1 MNYPI
6 KIVGCVVDVHNLTM
20 YKADGDTIVIP
31 QGDPR
36 VKDLVAKL
44 VPAMDSRKPQP
55 ERFYMLQVEDMQD
68 KNHFAEAEKKMNGA
82 VRFFKMLKSKAKE
95 LLEKFIEPVEPM
107 ELGDKREP
115 VKVAPQPIHVVNGVA
130 QDQAEPVLLTTE
142 PAKPK
147 LPPAEERPLTK
158 SESAVAEIM
167 AAAKPATSRD
177 FSVPDIQGEEET
189 TVLAVLADNTIIP
202 GCEALV
208 NQAQAV
214 SEGISSGTGMENFMR
229 RAGMIKR
236 GHSVEDLL
244 KFIQKGE
251 LPIADDGC
259 VLVYKL
265 LNRTSVE
272 GEFVDCHSGRVK
284 QRVGS
289 RVHMAESMVDA
300 RRSQDCSNGLHVA
313 RRDYLRAFG
322 GDVCVLAK
330 LAPEDVIAV
339 PQYDARKLRAK
350 GYHIIAEL
358 TEDDRHRVC
367 QDEPMEDQVLLGNC
381 IAGNHVGIL
390 EYVEITASQGGG
402 LVVTPVEG
410 AVAGSP
416 ALDQELKGTSLDHL
430 PNTSEFDIER
440 NSVDARAL
448 ALDQSVA
455 GIAVLAV
462 VEDKLGDQIVDAAK
476 ELLDKSALD
485 VVGTKTTNPD
495 GSVSELV
502 DNGDGSLGI
511 LTTGVPIGEPVMFDA
526 AAAVPIPALT
536 TIFQPGGAAHI
547 PPTGAA
553 RPIDTLVRNFKQTG
567 DMCEALALLAFKK
580 KCKKSWTALGV
591 PIAVWEKAT
600 NMVDAHMTPAKTE
613 TEHLLKSPAN
623 AERLLESVAQVKE
636 GNLVK
641 VPVSPP
647 EAKTFKA
654 PAKPKPAAP
663 ALKDIPKVEKAA
675 PAKPAV
681 PKRKAE
687 LTQLAAVQPKAV
699 KMTQQE
705 SMAKLVDIYNR
716 NPDKQNAKEI
726 VAFKQKAKKGWDVL
740 GVTDAKFI
748 KKITERAKL

>member
-130 QDQAEPVLLTTE
+130 RDQAEPVLLTTE

-313 RRDYLRAFG
+313 RRDYLRHFG

-358 TEDDRHRVC
+358 TESDRRRVC
-367 QDEPMEDQVLLGNC
+367 NDQPMEDQVLLGNC

-390 EYVEITASQGGG
+390 EYVEITKSKGGG

-416 ALDQELKGTSLDHL
+416 ALDQELTGTSLDHL

-448 ALDQSVA
+448 ALDQSA
-455 GIAVLAV
+455 LA
-462 VEDKLGDQIVDAAK
+462 
-476 ELLDKSALD
+476 
-485 VVGTKTTNPD
+485 
-495 GSVSELV
+495 ELV
-502 DNGDGSLGI
+502 
-511 LTTGVPIGEPVMFDA
+511 PEPT
-526 AAAVPIPALT
+526 PT

-547 PPTGAA
+547 PPVLPTSAA

-567 DMCEALALLAFKK
+567 DLCEALALLAFKK
-580 KCKKSWTALGV
+580 KCKKSWTTLGV

-663 ALKDIPKVEKAA
+663 ALKDIPKVKKAA
-675 PAKPAV
+675 PAKPAA

-699 KMTQQE
+699 KMTQVE
-705 SMAKLVDIYNR
+705 AMAKLVEIYNR

-726 VAFKQKAKKGWDVL
+726 VAFKQKAKKSWDVL

>member
-115 VKVAPQPIHVVNGVA
+115 VKVAPQPTHVVNGVA
-130 QDQAEPVLLTTE
+130 RDQAEPVLLTTE

-177 FSVPDIQGEEET
+177 FSVPDVAGEEET

-265 LNRTSVE
+265 LNRTGEE
-272 GEFVDCHSGRVK
+272 GEYVDCHSGRVK

-358 TEDDRHRVC
+358 TESDRRRVC

-390 EYVEITASQGGG
+390 EYVEITASKGGG

-410 AVAGSP
+410 AVAGLP

-430 PNTSEFDIER
+430 PNTSDFDIER
-440 NSVDARAL
+440 NSVDARAI
-448 ALDQSVA
+448 ALDQSA
-455 GIAVLAV
+455 PAEPSQSTKDGIERVLAA
-462 VEDKLGDQIVDAAK
+462 DPTAA
-476 ELLDKSALD
+476 LLKS
-485 VVGTKTTNPD
+485 
-495 GSVSELV
+495 
-502 DNGDGSLGI
+502 
-511 LTTGVPIGEPVMFDA
+511 
-526 AAAVPIPALT
+526 AAVPNS
-536 TIFQPGGAAHI
+536 
-547 PPTGAA
+547 AA

-567 DMCEALALLAFKK
+567 DLCEALALLAFKK
-580 KCKKSWTALGV
+580 KCKKSWTTLGV
-591 PIAVWEKAT
+591 PTAVWEKAT

-663 ALKDIPKVEKAA
+663 ALKDIPKVKKAA
-675 PAKPAV
+675 PAKPAA

-687 LTQLAAVQPKAV
+687 LNQLAAVQPKAV

-705 SMAKLVDIYNR
+705 GMAKLVEIYNR

>member
-68 KNHFAEAEKKMNGA
+68 NNHFAEAEKKMNGA

-115 VKVAPQPIHVVNGVA
+115 VKVAPQPIHVVIGVA

-158 SESAVAEIM
+158 SESAVAEII

-177 FSVPDIQGEEET
+177 FSVPDVAGEEET

-251 LPIADDGC
+251 LPIADDGS

-265 LNRTSVE
+265 LNRTKNE
-272 GEFVDCHSGRVK
+272 GEYVDCHSGRVK

-313 RRDYLRAFG
+313 RRDYLRTFG

-358 TEDDRHRVC
+358 TEADRRRVC

-390 EYVEITASQGGG
+390 EYVEITASAGGG

-430 PNTSEFDIER
+430 QNTSDFAIER

-455 GIAVLAV
+455 GVAVMAV

-476 ELLDKSALD
+476 ELLDKSALA
-485 VVGTKTTNPD
+485 
-495 GSVSELV
+495 ELV
-502 DNGDGSLGI
+502 
-511 LTTGVPIGEPVMFDA
+511 PEPVVEEPRLSS
-526 AAAVPIPALT
+526 AVVPNS
-536 TIFQPGGAAHI
+536 
-547 PPTGAA
+547 AA
-553 RPIDTLVRNFKQTG
+553 RPIDILVRNFKQTG

-663 ALKDIPKVEKAA
+663 ALKDIPKVKKAA
-675 PAKPAV
+675 PAKPAA

-687 LTQLAAVQPKAV
+687 LNQLAAVQPKAV

>member
-1 MNYPI
+1 MNFPI

-36 VKDLVAKL
+36 VKELVAKL
-44 VPAMDSRKPQP
+44 VPAMDSRKPQT
-55 ERFYMLQVEDMQD
+55 ERFYMLQAEDMQD

-115 VKVAPQPIHVVNGVA
+115 VKVAPEPIHVVNGVA
-130 QDQAEPVLLTTE
+130 QDQTEPVVLVTE

-177 FSVPDIQGEEET
+177 FSVPDVAGEEET
-189 TVLAVLADNTIIP
+189 TVLAVLEDNTIIP

-313 RRDYLRAFG
+313 RRDYLRTFG

-358 TEDDRHRVC
+358 SEADRRRVC
-367 QDEPMEDQVLLGNC
+367 WDEPMEDQVLLGNC

-390 EYVEITASQGGG
+390 EYVEITASKGGG

-410 AVAGSP
+410 AVTGSP
-416 ALDQELKGTSLDHL
+416 ELNQELKGTSLDHL

-448 ALDQSVA
+448 ALKEATGFMSEESALGSMITCNVDESCGQAEPRLSS
-455 GIAVLAV
+455 AV
-462 VEDKLGDQIVDAAK
+462 VPNSTKRPVDLLVDAYLTAEGVINKHEAAK
-476 ELLDKSALD
+476 
-485 VVGTKTTNPD
+485 
-495 GSVSELV
+495 
-502 DNGDGSLGI
+502 
-511 LTTGVPIGEPVMFDA
+511 
-526 AAAVPIPALT
+526 
-536 TIFQPGGAAHI
+536 
-547 PPTGAA
+547 
-553 RPIDTLVRNFKQTG
+553 
-567 DMCEALALLAFKK
+567 ALLAYKK
-580 KCKKSWTALGV
+580 QCKKSWTALGV
-591 PIAVWEKAT
+591 EISVWSDATKLVDEFKQPATALVKAVDVMQDTSK
-600 NMVDAHMTPAKTE
+600 PA
-613 TEHLLKSPAN
+613 
-623 AERLLESVAQVKE
+623 AERLEAAE
-636 GNLVK
+636 K
-641 VPVSPP
+641 VMISLPK
-647 EAKTFKA
+647 AKTFKA
-654 PAKPKPAAP
+654 PAKPAAP
-663 ALKDIPKVEKAA
+663 KT
-675 PAKPAV
+675 PATKEP
-681 PKRKAE
+681 
-687 LTQLAAVQPKAV
+687 

-705 SMAKLVDIYNR
+705 GMAKLVEIYNR

-726 VAFKQKAKKGWDVL
+726 VAFKQKAKKGWDFL

>member
-36 VKDLVAKL
+36 VKELVAKL

-130 QDQAEPVLLTTE
+130 QDQAEPVLLKTE

-313 RRDYLRAFG
+313 RRDYLRNFG

-358 TEDDRHRVC
+358 TEADRRRVC
-367 QDEPMEDQVLLGNC
+367 RDEPMEDQVLLGNC

-390 EYVEITASQGGG
+390 EYVEITASKGGG

-430 PNTSEFDIER
+430 PNISEFDIEH

-448 ALDQSVA
+448 ALDVA
-455 GIAVLAV
+455 
-462 VEDKLGDQIVDAAK
+462 
-476 ELLDKSALD
+476 
-485 VVGTKTTNPD
+485 GTKTTNPD

-502 DNGDGSLGI
+502 DNGDGSLGV

-526 AAAVPIPALT
+526 TAAVPIPAPT

-547 PPTGAA
+547 PPTSAA
-553 RPIDTLVRNFKQTG
+553 RPIDTLVRNFKLTLG
-567 DMCEALALLAFKK
+567 LSEARALLDFKK

-591 PIAVWEKAT
+591 SIAVWEKAT
-600 NMVDAHMTPAKTE
+600 KLVDAHMTTPPA
-613 TEHLLKSPAN
+613 
-623 AERLLESVAQVKE
+623 
-636 GNLVK
+636 
-641 VPVSPP
+641 PVIP
-647 EAKTFKA
+647 EV
-654 PAKPKPAAP
+654 AKPKPAAP
-663 ALKDIPKVEKAA
+663 ALKDIPKVKKAA

-705 SMAKLVDIYNR
+705 SMTKLVDIYNR

>member
-1 MNYPI
+1 MNFPI

-36 VKDLVAKL
+36 VKELVAKL
-44 VPAMDSRKPQP
+44 VPAMDSRKPQT
-55 ERFYMLQVEDMQD
+55 ERFYMLQAEDMQD

-115 VKVAPQPIHVVNGVA
+115 VKVAPEPIHVVNGVA
-130 QDQAEPVLLTTE
+130 QDQTEPVVLVTE

-177 FSVPDIQGEEET
+177 FSVPDVAGEEET
-189 TVLAVLADNTIIP
+189 TVLAVLEDNTIIP

-313 RRDYLRAFG
+313 RRDYLRTFG

-358 TEDDRHRVC
+358 TEDDRRRVC
-367 QDEPMEDQVLLGNC
+367 WDEPMEDQVLLGNC

-390 EYVEITASQGGG
+390 EYVEITASKGGG

-410 AVAGSP
+410 AVTGSP
-416 ALDQELKGTSLDHL
+416 ELNQELKGTSLDHL

-448 ALDQSVA
+448 ALKEATGFMSEESA
-455 GIAVLAV
+455 LGSMIACNVDESCGQAEPRLSSAV
-462 VEDKLGDQIVDAAK
+462 VPNSTKRPVDLLVDAYLTAEGVINKHEAAK
-476 ELLDKSALD
+476 
-485 VVGTKTTNPD
+485 
-495 GSVSELV
+495 
-502 DNGDGSLGI
+502 
-511 LTTGVPIGEPVMFDA
+511 
-526 AAAVPIPALT
+526 
-536 TIFQPGGAAHI
+536 
-547 PPTGAA
+547 
-553 RPIDTLVRNFKQTG
+553 
-567 DMCEALALLAFKK
+567 ALLAYKK
-580 KCKKSWTALGV
+580 QCKKSWTALGV
-591 PIAVWEKAT
+591 EISVWSDATKLVDEFKQPATALVKAVDVMQDTSK
-600 NMVDAHMTPAKTE
+600 PA
-613 TEHLLKSPAN
+613 
-623 AERLLESVAQVKE
+623 AERLEAAE
-636 GNLVK
+636 K
-641 VPVSPP
+641 VMISLPK
-647 EAKTFKA
+647 AKTFKA
-654 PAKPKPAAP
+654 PAKPAAP
-663 ALKDIPKVEKAA
+663 KT
-675 PAKPAV
+675 PATKEP
-681 PKRKAE
+681 
-687 LTQLAAVQPKAV
+687 

-705 SMAKLVDIYNR
+705 GMAKLVEIYNR

-726 VAFKQKAKKGWDVL
+726 VAFKQKAKKGWDFL